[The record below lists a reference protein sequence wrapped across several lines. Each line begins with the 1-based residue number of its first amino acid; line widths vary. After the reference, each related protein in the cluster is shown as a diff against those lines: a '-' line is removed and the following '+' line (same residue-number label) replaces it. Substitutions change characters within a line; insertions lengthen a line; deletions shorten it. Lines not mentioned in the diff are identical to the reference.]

1 METTLKTN
9 NGIVTRIATWL
20 SNVTT
25 TKDSYDKLLDESV
38 AIKGRKRKNQK

>member
-25 TKDSYDKLLDESV
+25 RDSYDRLLDESV
-38 AIKGRKRKNQK
+38 AIKGRKRKNRK

>member
-25 TKDSYDKLLDESV
+25 SDSYDKLLDESV

>member
-9 NGIVTRIATWL
+9 NGIVTRLATWL

-25 TKDSYDKLLDESV
+25 TSDRLLDESV
-38 AIKGRKRKNQK
+38 AIKGRKRKNRK

>member
-9 NGIVTRIATWL
+9 NGIVTRFATWL

-25 TKDSYDKLLDESV
+25 TNDKLLDESV
-38 AIKGRKRKNQK
+38 AIKGRKRKNRK

>member
-25 TKDSYDKLLDESV
+25 SSSDRLLDESV
-38 AIKGRKRKNQK
+38 PIKGRKRKNRK